1 MELKLQQIMS
11 EEYRVLDALYES
23 LLEQNK
29 YLLSREVFSL
39 DKIVKVIEAKSRDV
53 ANLEIERR
61 KITKDR
67 SMREVIKEFKDK
79 ELENSYNTIVELL
92 DKLKFQKDTNE
103 MLIKQSLGFTN
114 QMLRAINPGVG
125 AKTYNAFGKS
135 R

>member
-1 MELKLQQIMS
+1 MELKLHQIMS
-11 EEYRVLDALYES
+11 EEYRVLNALYES
-23 LLEQNK
+23 LIEQNK
-29 YLLSREVFSL
+29 YLVSREVFSL
-39 DKIVKVIEAKSRDV
+39 DRIVKVIEAKSKDV

-79 ELENSYNTIVELL
+79 ELENLYNTIVELL